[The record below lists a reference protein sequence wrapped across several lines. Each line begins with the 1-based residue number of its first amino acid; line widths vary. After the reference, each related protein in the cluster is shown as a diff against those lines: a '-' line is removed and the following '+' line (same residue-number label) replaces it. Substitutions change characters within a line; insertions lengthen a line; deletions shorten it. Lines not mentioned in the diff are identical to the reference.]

1 MAAFQESDDR
11 LPAGPWQRT
20 VLQRFRCDSMET
32 LLSKVKTGEISHSQ
46 IAALAP
52 MVIQLA
58 QAGVQAADDILE
70 RAVQELVRVVAV
82 TRRKANLA
90 EGPVVLVGGLLENS
104 EVFRNRLVAEFK
116 TSMPELKIQQS
127 LMTPIVGAVVVACK
141 SSADALPEG
150 LKQALIAELVGSS
163 SF

>member
-1 MAAFQESDDR
+1 MCA
-11 LPAGPWQRT
+11 
-20 VLQRFRCDSMET
+20 C
-32 LLSKVKTGEISHSQ
+32 
-46 IAALAP
+46 
-52 MVIQLA
+52 
-58 QAGVQAADDILE
+58 
-70 RAVQELVRVVAV
+70 VRVR
-82 TRRKANLA
+82 TRTRACLRAYVCARTCTAAQFA

-141 SSADALPEG
+141 SSANALPEG
-150 LKQALIAELVGSS
+150 LEQALRAELVGSS